1 MDAKA
6 MILDR
11 YHAHLADGV
20 QRFAPAVRKE
30 GQASEKARGRGLCS
44 ACPGALQSAEV
55 SASGLEGGLE
65 SRVTLQFPWS
75 PKDVFALAD
84 YPTEADEGAT
94 RGDPLFM
101 ADTAPSRILARLLDK
116 LPGAAGAHRA
126 FAVKCASKK
135 GFLAGEACACA
146 QEILA
151 LELAAVAPGC
161 VLCFGGRAL
170 EGLREAARHLG
181 AALPVDLGIAS
192 EVAWKAPWAQVRVL
206 ALPSALEL
214 DRFPEW
220 RSGVWERLAFL
231 RAGG

>member
-30 GQASEKARGRGLCS
+30 GSAPEKVRSRALCS
-44 ACPGALQSAEV
+44 ACPRAPQSAELG
-55 SASGLEGGLE
+55 AARLEGGLE
-65 SRVTLQFPWS
+65 SRVTVQFPWS

-84 YPTEADEGAT
+84 YPTEADEGAAAS
-94 RGDPLFM
+94 DPLFM
-101 ADTAPSRILARLLDK
+101 VDSAPSRILARLLDK

-146 QEILA
+146 QQILA

-161 VLCFGGRAL
+161 VLCFGGRAF
-170 EGLREAARHLG
+170 EGLREAARQLG
-181 AALPVDLGIAS
+181 AALPADLGTAS
-192 EVAWKAPWAQVRVL
+192 EVAWKAPWAEVRVL

-220 RSGVWERLAFL
+220 RAGVWERLAFL
-231 RAGG
+231 RGGA